1 VNHLRGRWGCGL
13 GGPKKPRVRWGPR
26 SILGKGQ
33 FWEDMKQRMLDNYGT
48 DWNKCTVF
56 CSSLLKFGHILTVA
70 PHHSVFTSWKLG
82 LMPNKQCEST
92 EGKLSSITLL
102 HVVILLVV
110 RMSVVLVAAASLMV
124 TYCNV
129 I

>member
-1 VNHLRGRWGCGL
+1 MALTGTNAQFSAVLCLNSDIYSQLHLTT
-13 GGPKKPRVRWGPR
+13 
-26 SILGKGQ
+26 Q
-33 FWEDMKQRMLDNYGT
+33 F
-48 DWNKCTVF
+48 
-56 CSSLLKFGHILTVA
+56 
-70 PHHSVFTSWKLG
+70 FTSWKLG
-82 LMPNKQCEST
+82 LMPNKQYEST